1 VRLTRL
7 LAAAIAASL
16 AVAAAA
22 QDRSSDYGAWFLR
35 TFGPPQPQGRFDLR
49 LLDEARY
56 VFDTVA
62 ASADK
67 KQGRHPRLLVIDR
80 TDGYEAQALPDGT
93 ILINLALLRFCYG
106 AEAADPAR
114 GRARL
119 AFVLGHEM
127 AHLAYDD
134 SWHAEAFGALRRYGD
149 ARLVEETRRWAD
161 EPAEVR
167 EAKEFHADQAGFIFV
182 TMAGFDPA
190 AVLGK
195 ETDFL
200 KEWAVRVQADTVPAD
215 GRHPAFDQR
224 SRVLR
229 TRLEDMA
236 REVPFFRFGVRLV
249 QLGRF
254 DDAVPLLQH
263 VRSTFPSR
271 EVENNLGLAFYQR
284 ALARLAECGSREGLR
299 FKLPLALD
307 PETLAARIRL
317 RGAESQAPCSQAEGA
332 RLDIEA
338 AERAIASAVEHGPGY
353 AAARVNLAAV
363 LLLGD
368 RPLKALSLLRESS
381 TPDGAPRDARLAL
394 VDAIAVYLAG
404 PKQQLDTADGALQA
418 LEEIEARCS
427 NDRSTCR
434 GKDASVGP
442 AATFNRARI
451 LQERGRA
458 ESARRAW
465 EAFLAVEP
473 LGPFADEARNALLK
487 AGVDVAVA
495 EPSLRRTAQRPL
507 LDRLP
512 TETRR
517 RIQAAPRRP
526 FTLGDIRGA
535 FLNATGVEA
544 LELRGVVELVEE
556 SLTPRRT
563 VAVLESELGPPS
575 SVSELE
581 SGRQTLVYRDAA
593 YDLIAEEVVHR
604 VLFQPR

>member
-1 VRLTRL
+1 VRLKQL
-7 LAAAIAASL
+7 LAGL
-16 AVAAAA
+16 TAAALASAATA

-35 TFGPPQPQGRFDLR
+35 TFGPAQPRDAFDR
-49 LLDEARY
+49 TLLDESNR
-56 VFDTVA
+56 VFAMVA
-62 ASADK
+62 AVADK
-67 KQGRHPRLLVIDR
+67 KEGRHPRLLVVDR
-80 TDGYEAQALPDGT
+80 TDGYLAQALPDGT
-93 ILINLALLRFCYG
+93 ILVNLPLLRFCYG
-106 AEAADPAR
+106 SAEADRGR

-167 EAKEFHADQAGFIFV
+167 QSKEFHADQAGFVFV
-182 TMAGFDPA
+182 TMAGFDPS
-190 AVLGK
+190 AVLG
-195 ETDFL
+195 EEADFL
-200 KEWAVRVQADTVPAD
+200 KEWAAQVQSDTLPAD
-215 GRHPAFDQR
+215 GPHPPFDQR
-224 SRVLR
+224 SRVLQ

-263 VRSTFPSR
+263 VRATFPSR
-271 EVENNLGLAFYQR
+271 EVENNLGLALYQR

-307 PETLAARIRL
+307 PETLAARIHL
-317 RGAESQAPCSQAEGA
+317 RGADQSECAQAESA
-332 RLDIEA
+332 RQDLDA
-338 AERAIASAVEHGPGY
+338 AEHAIQSSVDRGPAY

-363 LLLGD
+363 LLMDD
-368 RPLKALSLLRESS
+368 RPLKALSLLREGDLGES
-381 TPDGAPRDARLAL
+381 APKDERLAL

-404 PKQQLDTADGALQA
+404 PKQRLDTADGALQA
-418 LEEIEARCS
+418 LEEIESRCQ
-427 NDRSTCR
+427 NHRSPCR
-434 GKDASVGP
+434 GKDAALGS

-451 LQERGRA
+451 LQERGRT

-465 EAFLAVEP
+465 EAFLEVEP
-473 LGPFADEARNALLK
+473 RGSFADEARIALLK
-487 AGVDVAVA
+487 AGVEVVIA
-495 EPSLRRTAQRPL
+495 EPSLRTGARPPL
-507 LDRLP
+507 LDRLAP
-512 TETRR
+512 DARR

-535 FLNATGVEA
+535 FVDAPGVQA

-556 SLTPRRT
+556 KLASPRA
-563 VAVLESELGPPS
+563 VALLESELGPPS
-575 SVSELE
+575 AVSQLE
-581 SGRQTLVYRDAA
+581 SGRETLVYRDAA
-593 YDLIAEEVVHR
+593 YDLEADEVVHR